1 MSLGLYMDIHV
12 PLPITRGLRRRGP
25 VAVNPFSATDTLRE
39 VLNSLNQILAQR
51 NRAGHSISM
60 TAGTPTVPVTE
71 PNSQHRFAIR
81 AARHLKAQV
90 EDWYDE
96 CRALT
101 DWEDKNLVDDP
112 TPERLA
118 EHARLLEEL
127 ERVGRW
133 LESATQSADF
143 PDRPTADLVVLTLRC
158 LADRRAMWHGRSLTE
173 RQRAEILQACF
184 NES

>member
-1 MSLGLYMDIHV
+1 M
-12 PLPITRGLRRRGP
+12 TTETP
-25 VAVNPFSATDTLRE
+25 VAA
-39 VLNSLNQILAQR
+39 I
-51 NRAGHSISM
+51 AGQPASSR
-60 TAGTPTVPVTE
+60 
-71 PNSQHRFAIR
+71 RFAAR

-101 DWEDKNLVDDP
+101 DWEDDNLVDDP

-118 EHARLLEEL
+118 EHARMLDEL

-133 LESATQSADF
+133 LASATQSADF
-143 PDRPTADLVVLTLRC
+143 PDRSTAELVVLTLRC

-173 RQRAEILQACF
+173 QQRGEILKACF

>member
-1 MSLGLYMDIHV
+1 
-12 PLPITRGLRRRGP
+12 
-25 VAVNPFSATDTLRE
+25 
-39 VLNSLNQILAQR
+39 
-51 NRAGHSISM
+51 M
-60 TAGTPTVPVTE
+60 TAGTPTTPVAAPPSSPRRLAT
-71 PNSQHRFAIR
+71 R

-101 DWEDKNLVDDP
+101 DWEDENLIDNA

-118 EHARLLEEL
+118 EHVRLLDEL

-133 LESATQSADF
+133 LASATQSADF
-143 PDRPTADLVVLTLRC
+143 PDRATAELVTMALQD
-158 LADRRAMWHGRSLTE
+158 LADGRAMWHGRKLNE
-173 RQRAEILQACF
+173 QQRAEILKACF

>member
-1 MSLGLYMDIHV
+1 MVES
-12 PLPITRGLRRRGP
+12 PESPRRL
-25 VAVNPFSATDTLRE
+25 AVRT
-39 VLNSLNQILAQR
+39 
-51 NRAGHSISM
+51 
-60 TAGTPTVPVTE
+60 
-71 PNSQHRFAIR
+71 
-81 AARHLKAQV
+81 ARHFRAQV

-101 DWEDKNLVDDP
+101 DWEDENLVDDP

-133 LESATQSADF
+133 LALATQSSDF
-143 PDRPTADLVVLTLRC
+143 PDRSTAELVVLTLRC

-173 RQRAEILQACF
+173 KQRAEILKACF